1 MSASESK
8 TNNPRP
14 KTAVV
19 ITTCDRLP
27 LLAERSLPSVL
38 AQTHKPDIIVVVDGS
53 AAEGRAGNGEY
64 VKSLNLPG
72 CEISYLVNDRSESAS
87 GSWNTAIDF
96 LVGEVDDPQQLFV
109 AILDDDD
116 SWAPTYLERCFN
128 AVCARNLDMVAA
140 DLYRIEAVD
149 GQPIPIE
156 APEQLCVDDFLT
168 GNPGIQGSNLFVRL
182 SVLLAAGGF
191 DEEIKSTTDRDL
203 CIRIAELGS
212 IKYRRRAVPLVN
224 HFAEPERARLSRRGS
239 KVKIAGL
246 TAFWRKYVGR
256 MTEEQRRMFRE
267 HATRRFD
274 WEPPHDAAAISLSA
288 GRSAGNSINKSA
300 DNAADKSTRALVLGL
315 VIEDAF
321 PHEFLEAVQR
331 LLRDETVVGLHI
343 VLLERRGRDA
353 RAGAKDRAIA
363 ALRDAGAIS
372 DAGATSSVMD
382 QVAASLRDAGAGCY
396 RFSFERQCQ
405 DLEKGLFDD
414 DFPKRERFSSRLCRD
429 LLLDYCKRIAVKLAG
444 ADIRIAHNPKTGTQP
459 PAGDHVDG
467 ILGWLWAAHEP
478 VYEMRRRAAPKR
490 NDASGPATKT
500 APTAAANLFDD
511 WIQSER
517 RVTAEHRIR
526 SKFKPE
532 KLRLL
537 GHGSESVVF
546 TDEHTVYKCIDY
558 WKTRMPLTQIRFLQ
572 DNVGRWDYP
581 GLYPL
586 RKVTNEGTWT
596 ILTYDFEPSVPY
608 EGGHES
614 DLVRLMESCHAAG
627 IVCNNIHPKN
637 LVVTKANGVKLIDY
651 GSEIRPWIPIGFELM
666 ARRMFLTCNHADHPQ
681 LETLMRRVLSTH
693 RLDEMDGYPE
703 FREKIKGDWGFNFS
717 VPTPVA
723 KIDKAPHHPPFA
735 LCVGVISSDPAMLGP
750 FLRGIASLESVP
762 CIKTVQ
768 TLVLYNGGPKS
779 QMDAVI
785 QDARRGG
792 MNVAVID
799 EAQQRHDASG
809 GASGDAFP
817 GAFGTKYRERPD
829 GQVEIARA
837 RTMLQRYLGALL
849 SIDKGAIGW
858 VLDDDMRVD
867 GRAGAYLPWLPEY
880 RARGVDV
887 LLGAYE
893 GYSPNPPLNGLRV
906 QLVDILHN
914 FHWLQGLDQ
923 SAVLPDRGAENTAQR
938 ARYPDY
944 YYDLARGDT
953 GHLET
958 PHWLVPATMGETVRE
973 AGCRLQA
980 CAVGVLSGYPMT
992 RPVIAQPPRKPL
1004 EATRDSVNR
1013 GGCTF
1018 IMDHRALSLTPNLIT
1033 TVKDREARRSDMVWA
1048 IVNRHCRDMTVRAVQ
1063 FPVNHLG
1070 RAQTTPDFNRKPN
1083 LNIDKLQS
1091 EIIGSS
1097 LYAAKTEFLLRH
1109 PHHSLEFSRDE
1120 AETVCGLANR
1130 HLERRLRNLEKC
1142 WHRIMGLREAIRQQ
1156 AANGEFGDMLEY
1168 LDDMITWPKLEQ
1180 IRSGVGTH
1188 DRGKVVDFLLSLR
1201 ATADDYAAASVDID
1215 FILFQLGL
1223 NKSAAAE

>member
-14 KTAVV
+14 KIAVV

-140 DLYRIEAVD
+140 DLYRIEALD
-149 GQPIPIE
+149 GQPEHIE

-182 SVLLAAGGF
+182 SVLLEAGGF

-212 IKYRRRAVPLVN
+212 IKYRRLAVPLVN

-239 KVKIAGL
+239 KVKNDGL
-246 TAFWRKYVGR
+246 TAFWHKYVGR

-315 VIEDAF
+315 VIDDAF

-343 VLLERRGRDA
+343 VLLERRGLDA
-353 RAGAKDRAIA
+353 RTGAKDRAIA
-363 ALRDAGAIS
+363 ALRDTGAIS

-467 ILGWLWAAHEP
+467 ILGWLCAAHEP
-478 VYEMRRRAAPKR
+478 VYEVRRRAAPRRK
-490 NDASGPATKT
+490 DASGPAAKT
-500 APTAAANLFDD
+500 APTAMANLFDD

-517 RVTAEHRIR
+517 QVTAEHRIR

-532 KLRLL
+532 RLRLL

-546 TDEHTVYKCIDY
+546 TDGHTVYKCIDY

-586 RKVTNEGTWT
+586 RQVTNEGTWT
-596 ILTYDFEPSVPY
+596 ILTYDFEQSVPY

-614 DLVRLMESCHAAG
+614 DLVRLLQSCHDAG

-651 GSEIRPWIPIGFELM
+651 GSEIRQWIPIGFEIM
-666 ARRMFLTCNHADHPQ
+666 VRMMYLACKHPNHPQ
-681 LETLMRRVLSTH
+681 LETLMRRVRDTH

-703 FREKIKGDWGFNFS
+703 FRAKIKGDWSFNFS

-735 LCVGVISSDPAMLGP
+735 MCVGVISSDPAMLAP
-750 FLRGIASLESVP
+750 FLHGIASIESVA

-768 TLVLYNGGPKS
+768 TLVLYNGGPNV

-785 QDARRGG
+785 DDARRNG

-799 EAQQRHDASG
+799 EARQRHDAS
-809 GASGDAFP
+809 A
-817 GAFGTKYRERPD
+817 GAFGKKYSERPD

-849 SIDKGAIGW
+849 STDKGAIGW

-893 GYSPNPPLNGLRV
+893 GYSPNPPINGLRV

-914 FHWLQGLDQ
+914 LHWLRNLDQ
-923 SAVLPDRGAENTAQR
+923 VAVLPDRGAENAAQR
-938 ARYPDY
+938 KRYPDY
-944 YYDLARGDT
+944 YYDLARGET

-958 PHWLVPATMGETVRE
+958 PHWLVPATVGETVRE
-973 AGCRLQA
+973 TRCRLQA
-980 CAVGVLSGYPMT
+980 CAAGVLSGYPLT
-992 RPVIAQPPRKPL
+992 RPVITHPPRNPL
-1004 EATRDSVNR
+1004 ESTRDSVNR

-1018 IMDHRALSLTPNLIT
+1018 IMDHRALSMTPNLIT
-1033 TVKDREARRSDMVWA
+1033 TVNDREARRSDMVWA
-1048 IVNRHCRDMTVRAVQ
+1048 IVNRHYRDMTVRAVQ

-1083 LNIDKLQS
+1083 LNINKLQS

-1097 LYAAKTEFLLRH
+1097 LYAAKTEFLRGH
-1109 PHHSLEFSRDE
+1109 KHHALDFKRKE
-1120 AETVCGLANR
+1120 AETVCDLANR
-1130 HLERRLRNLEKC
+1130 HLERRLRNLEKS
-1142 WHRIMGLREAIRQQ
+1142 WRRIMGLREAIREQ
-1156 AANGEFGDMLEY
+1156 AGPDEFKDMLEY

-1180 IRSGVGTH
+1180 IRSGIGTH
-1188 DRGKVVDFLLSLR
+1188 DREKVVDFLLSLR
-1201 ATADDYAAASVDID
+1201 ATVDDYATTSVDID

-1223 NKSAAAE
+1223 IKSAAAE